1 MLDDIREWISDNLRY
16 ILLVLAGLV
25 LLFLIISGIRLVAG
39 GSSPK
44 NKKAGSSQ
52 TVETSQTDTSKAS
65 ETGETGDGNTA
76 SAAMAE
82 SQDQTLITLVK
93 SYYQALA
100 AGDVETV
107 RVLTDELPS
116 DEQTRIENSKDVES
130 YSDITVYSIPGLQE
144 KTWIVY
150 AKYSRK
156 YTNFATAVPGLSRL
170 YVCTA
175 DDGSYYISNGTMEES
190 VKEYI
195 EAQENNADVSALV
208 QSVQTEYDAALAAD
222 ANLAGYLQ
230 NKGQSASNALYEAD
244 GTELTIKQ
252 KCNVRSGASTS
263 TEKLGQL
270 EAGTKVVKEGSE
282 AEWIKITYQ
291 GQTAY
296 VRWDMFE

>member
-25 LLFLIISGIRLVAG
+25 LLFLIVSGIRHFVG

-44 NKKAGSSQ
+44 NKKAETSQ
-52 TVETSQTDTSKAS
+52 SVETSQSGAEVS
-65 ETGETGDGNTA
+65 SVTGD
-76 SAAMAE
+76 AAEAVMAE
-82 SQDQTLITLVK
+82 SQDQTLIILIQ

-100 AGDVETV
+100 AQDVETV
-107 RVLTDELPS
+107 RVLTDQLS
-116 DEQTRIENSKDVES
+116 QDEQTKIENSKDIES
-130 YSDITVYSIPGLQE
+130 YEDITVYSSAGLQE
-144 KTWIVY
+144 GTWIVY
-150 AKYSRK
+150 VKYSCK
-156 YTNFATAVPGLSRL
+156 YTNFATTVPGLSRL

-175 DDGSYYISNGTMEES
+175 DDGTYYISSGTMEES

-195 EAQENNADVSALV
+195 EAQQDKDDVKALI
-208 QSVQTEYDAALAAD
+208 QSVQSEHDAALAAD
-222 ANLAGYLQ
+222 ATLAGYLQ

-244 GTELTIKQ
+244 GTELTVRVN
-252 KCNVRSGASTS
+252 CNVRAEASTS
-263 TEKLGQL
+263 STKLGQL
-270 EAGTKVVKEGSE
+270 AAGTKVVKEGSE

>member
-16 ILLVLAGLV
+16 ILLVVAGLF
-25 LLFLIISGIRLVAG
+25 LLFLIVSGIRLIAG

-44 NKKAGSSQ
+44 NKKA
-52 TVETSQTDTSKAS
+52 ETSQTAQAS
-65 ETGETGDGNTA
+65 QTGNEEGNTDTV
-76 SAAMAE
+76 AMAE
-82 SQDQTLITLVK
+82 SQDQNLITLIQ

-100 AGDVETV
+100 AQDVETV
-107 RVLTDELPS
+107 RVLTDQLPE
-116 DEQTRIENSKDVES
+116 DEQTKIENSKDIDS
-130 YSDITVYSIPGLQE
+130 FTDITVYTAPGVQE
-144 KTWIVY
+144 GTWIVY
-150 AKYSRK
+150 AKYFCK

-190 VKEYI
+190 VREYI
-195 EAQENNADVSALV
+195 EAQQDNEDVKALM
-208 QSVQTEYDAALAAD
+208 QSVQTEHDAALAAD
-222 ANLAGYLQ
+222 TTLAGYLQ

-244 GTELTIKQ
+244 GTELTVRVN
-252 KCNVRSGASTS
+252 CNVRAEANTSST
-263 TEKLGQL
+263 KLGQL
-270 EAGTKVVKEGSE
+270 AAGTKVVKEGSE